1 MRQITAF
8 DRLRYRFD
16 NIMAKGTIALIGG
29 LFLITLLVIAVVS
42 LAVFV
47 LGIVPPQD
55 EHALSFGQIVWMN
68 LMHSMDAGTVAG
80 DNGSP
85 GFLFFMLLT
94 TFAGIF
100 VVSMLIGILTS
111 GLENKLEELRKG
123 RSFVVETD
131 HTVILGWSNQVF
143 SILSE
148 LAIANENKPGACVA
162 ILADKDKVEMED
174 EIRLKGGE
182 LKKLRIVCRSG
193 DPLDLT
199 GLEIVNPHASRAIIV
214 LTPEDSQD
222 PDSDVIKTILAITN
236 NPERRKTPYH
246 IVASIKQPR
255 NLSVAKMVGG
265 QEVEIVLAD
274 NFISRLAVQTCRQ
287 AGLSIVYQE
296 LLDFGGDEIYFK
308 QEPSL
313 QGRSFKEA
321 CFAYETSALMGL
333 IKPDGQVWLNPPAET
348 LIEAGDQ
355 LIAVSEDDDT
365 IVLSNKR
372 DFQISDAAISQPDTR
387 QKVSEKTLI
396 LGWNQNVITV
406 IRELGDY
413 VAPGSK
419 ITVVADIPEAEAE
432 VMALSAELEGIDCE
446 FVLADTTDRD
456 LLENLNIPDYD
467 YIMTMGYSDSLDAQQ
482 ADAKTLLTL
491 LHLRDMAS
499 RNNQNFSIVS
509 EMLDARNRELAQIA
523 QVNDFIISDKFI
535 SLMLSQIAENK
546 GLNQVFE
553 DLLRAEGMEIYLK
566 PAVDYVQLNQDL
578 NFYTVLESASRRG
591 ELALGYKLKQLEN
604 DPGQS
609 YGVFINPVK
618 SKQISFTAEDKVLVL
633 AED

>member
-1 MRQITAF
+1 MRQITAL
-8 DRLRYRFD
+8 DRFRYRFD

-29 LFLITLLVIAVVS
+29 LFLITALVIAFVS
-42 LAVFV
+42 LAVYF
-47 LGIVPPQD
+47 LGIVPAQD
-55 EHALSFGQIVWMN
+55 DKALSLGQIIWMN

-85 GFLFFMLLT
+85 GFLLFMLFT
-94 TFAGIF
+94 TFSGIF

-111 GLENKLEELRKG
+111 GLESKLDELRKG
-123 RSFVVETD
+123 RSFVVESD
-131 HTVILGWSNQVF
+131 HTVILGWSSQVF

-148 LAIANENKPGACVA
+148 LALANENKPGACVA
-162 ILADKDKVEMED
+162 ILADMDKVDMED
-174 EIRLKGGE
+174 EIRLKGGD
-182 LKKLRIVCRSG
+182 LKKLRVVCRSG

-199 GLEIVNPHASRAIIV
+199 ALDIVNPHASRAIIV
-214 LTPEDSQD
+214 LTPEESGD

-236 NPERRKTPYH
+236 NPGRRKAPYH
-246 IVASIKQPR
+246 IVASIKQQR

-308 QEPSL
+308 QEPAL
-313 QGRSFKEA
+313 KGKTFKEA
-321 CFAYETSALMGL
+321 SFAYDTSALMGL
-333 IKPDGQVWLNPPAET
+333 IKPDGTVWLNPPADI
-348 LIEAGDQ
+348 LIKEGDQ

-365 IVLSNKR
+365 IVLSHKS
-372 DFQISDAAISQPDTR
+372 DFQINGEAITESAES
-387 QKVSEKTLI
+387 KIVAEKTLI
-396 LGWNQNVITV
+396 LGWNQNVVTV

-413 VAPGSK
+413 VAPGSD
-419 ITVVADIPEAEAE
+419 IVVVADVPEAEAE
-432 VMALSAELEGIDCE
+432 VSVLNEELTHLSCRFI
-446 FVLADTTDRD
+446 LADTTDRD
-456 LLENLNIPDYD
+456 VLEGLDVPAYD
-467 YIMTMGYSDSLDAQQ
+467 YIMTMGYSDNLDAQQ

-499 RNNQNFSIVS
+499 RGGQNFSIVS

-553 DLLRAEGMEIYLK
+553 DLLKAEGMEIYLK
-566 PAVDYVQLNQDL
+566 PAVDYVQLNQPL

-591 ELALGYKLKQLEN
+591 ELALGYKVKQLEN
-604 DPGQS
+604 DQS
-609 YGVFINPVK
+609 QNYGVFINPVK
-618 SKQISFTAEDKVLVL
+618 SKNVSFTAEDKVLVL